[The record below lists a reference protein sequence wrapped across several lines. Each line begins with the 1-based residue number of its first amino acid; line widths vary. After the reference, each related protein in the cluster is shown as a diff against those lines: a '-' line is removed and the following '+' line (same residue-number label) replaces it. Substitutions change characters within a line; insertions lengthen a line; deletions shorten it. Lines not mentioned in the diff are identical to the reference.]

1 MEQKNDLVQ
10 YLNQERGKGK
20 QGTSKYNYRVA
31 VGVSDS
37 FSGPHTG
44 NRSVGGLVSGG
55 SDGRNMT
62 SMSLDGEYG
71 SGKRRDGMLGTS
83 GRKEYSM

>member
-10 YLNQERGKGK
+10 YLNQERGKA
-20 QGTSKYNYRVA
+20 TKYNYRVA

-55 SDGRNMT
+55 SGGRNMT

-71 SGKRRDGMLGTS
+71 SGKRGDGMLGTS